1 MKIYDDYFFGSIIIN
16 LKDIMDEKKISINQ
30 MSKLANLR
38 YETVRKYYYNEVYL
52 LDVDVLSKFCYFL
65 DIDISTL
72 LTYEY
77 ENINEKV
84 HL

>member
-72 LTYEY
+72 LTYKY

>member
-30 MSKLANLR
+30 MSKLANLSS
-38 YETVRKYYYNEVYL
+38 ETVRKYYYNEVYL

-72 LTYEY
+72 LTYKY